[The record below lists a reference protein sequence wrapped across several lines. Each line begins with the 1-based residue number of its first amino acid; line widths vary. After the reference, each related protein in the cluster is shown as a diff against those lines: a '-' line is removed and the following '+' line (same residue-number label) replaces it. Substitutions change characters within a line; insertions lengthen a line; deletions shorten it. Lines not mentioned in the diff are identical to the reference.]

1 MDLLGVLGNGVEV
14 NIDRLIFVVGILKC
28 KNYWIVNYLV
38 VRKLIVFNNDNW
50 EFWNGFFWEL

>member
-14 NIDRLIFVVGILKC
+14 NIDRLIFVVGILKW
-28 KNYWIVNYLV
+28 KNYWIVKYLV
-38 VRKLIVFNNDNW
+38 VRKLIVFNDNW